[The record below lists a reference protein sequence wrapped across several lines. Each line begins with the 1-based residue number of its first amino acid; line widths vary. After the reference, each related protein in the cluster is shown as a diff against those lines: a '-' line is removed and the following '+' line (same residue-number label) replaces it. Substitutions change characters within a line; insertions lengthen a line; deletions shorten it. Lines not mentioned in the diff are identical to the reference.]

1 MIYLYILLRCV
12 KKIELSLHIR
22 YGYKIKKMTWKLHN
36 LPYGTD
42 LETLKILKLLPEAHR
57 ALAELKGVAQS
68 IPKQDILINTL
79 AIQEAKDSSE
89 IENIVTTHDEIYK
102 ANIGIDK
109 FTSRQAKEVQNY
121 ITAMKTGYTIVA
133 ENNFLSINH
142 IKKIQETLESNKAG
156 FRKVSGTALKNQ
168 KTGEVIYTPPQSHH
182 DIVQLMQNLEEF
194 INNEERLPID
204 HLIKM
209 ALFHFQFESIHPFYD
224 GNGRTGRIL
233 NILYLIQY
241 QLLDTPILYL
251 SKYIIQHKNQYYQLL
266 QHVRDTGEWEEYIC
280 YMLTAV
286 TETAKDTLEKVKKL
300 KTAMADYKVILRE
313 NYKFYSQDLLNH
325 LFKQPYTKIEFLQK
339 ELHISR
345 ITAANYLNQLAED
358 GHLTKYKIG
367 RTNYYVN
374 NLVLNSLN

>member
-1 MIYLYILLRCV
+1 MA
-12 KKIELSLHIR
+12 
-22 YGYKIKKMTWKLHN
+22 WKLQN
-36 LPYGTD
+36 LPYPKD
-42 LETLKILKLLPEAHR
+42 LETLKVLKLLPEAHR

-68 IPKQDILINTL
+68 IPRQDILINTL

-89 IENIVTTHDEIYK
+89 VENIVTTHDEIYK
-102 ANIGIDK
+102 ASIGIEK
-109 FTSRQAKEVQNY
+109 LTSSQAKEVQNY
-121 ITAMKTGYTIVA
+121 IVAMKTGYNIVA
-133 ENNFLSINH
+133 KHNFLSINH
-142 IKKIQETLESNKAG
+142 IKQIQQILENNNAG
-156 FRKVSGTALKNQ
+156 FRKVPGTTLKNQ
-168 KTGEVIYTPPQSHH
+168 KTDAVVYAPPQSNAE
-182 DIVQLMQNLEEF
+182 IVQLMQNLEEF
-194 INNEERLPID
+194 INKPECLSID

-241 QLLDTPILYL
+241 KLLDTPILYL
-251 SKYIIQHKNQYYQLL
+251 SKYIIQHKNDYYRLL
-266 QHVRDTGEWEEYIC
+266 QQVRDTGEWEEYLC

-286 TETAKDTLEKVKKL
+286 AVTAKDTLEKVKNIKQ
-300 KTAMADYKVILRE
+300 AMAEFKVLLRE

-339 ELHISR
+339 ELDISR

-358 GHLTKYKIG
+358 GHLTKFKVG

-374 NLVLNSLN
+374 GIVLNALK

>member
-1 MIYLYILLRCV
+1 
-12 KKIELSLHIR
+12 
-22 YGYKIKKMTWKLHN
+22 MTWKLQN
-36 LPYGTD
+36 LPYPKE
-42 LETLKILKLLPEAHR
+42 LETLKVLKLLPEAHR

-68 IPKQDILINTL
+68 IPRQDILINTL

-89 IENIVTTHDEIYK
+89 VENIVTTHDEIYK
-102 ANIGIDK
+102 ASMGIGK
-109 FTSRQAKEVQNY
+109 LTSSQAKEVQNY
-121 ITAMKTGYTIVA
+121 ILAMKTGYKIVVKH
-133 ENNFLSINH
+133 NFLSINH
-142 IKKIQETLESNKAG
+142 IKQIQQILENNNAG
-156 FRKVSGTALKNQ
+156 FRKVPGTTLKNQ
-168 KTGEVIYTPPQSHH
+168 KTDAVVYSPPQSNAE
-182 DIVQLMQNLEEF
+182 IVPLMQNLEEF
-194 INNEERLPID
+194 INKPECLSVD

-241 QLLDTPILYL
+241 NLLDTPILYL
-251 SKYIIQHKNQYYQLL
+251 SKYIIQHKNDYYRLL
-266 QHVRDTGEWEEYIC
+266 QQVRDKGEWEEYLC
-280 YMLTAV
+280 FMLTAV
-286 TETAKDTLEKVKKL
+286 AVTAKDTLEKVKNIKQ
-300 KTAMADYKVILRE
+300 AMAEFKVLLRE

-358 GHLTKYKIG
+358 GHLTKFKIG

-374 NLVLNSLN
+374 GVVLNALK

>member
-1 MIYLYILLRCV
+1 
-12 KKIELSLHIR
+12 
-22 YGYKIKKMTWKLHN
+22 MTWKLQN
-36 LPYGTD
+36 LPYPKD
-42 LETLKILKLLPEAHR
+42 LETLKVLKLLPEAHR

-68 IPKQDILINTL
+68 IPRQDILINTL

-89 IENIVTTHDEIYK
+89 VENIVTTHDEIYK
-102 ANIGIDK
+102 ASIGIEK
-109 FTSRQAKEVQNY
+109 FTSSQAKEVQNY
-121 ITAMKTGYTIVA
+121 IMAMKTGYQIVA
-133 ENNFLSINH
+133 KNRFLSINH
-142 IKKIQETLESNKAG
+142 IKQIQEILEDNNAG
-156 FRKVSGTALKNQ
+156 FRKVPGTTLKNQ
-168 KTGEVIYTPPQSHH
+168 RTDVVVYTPPQSHE
-182 DIVQLMQNLEEF
+182 DIVNLMQNLETF
-194 INNEERLPID
+194 INTETSLPID

-209 ALFHFQFESIHPFYD
+209 AVFHFQFESIHPFYD

-266 QHVRDTGEWEEYIC
+266 QQVRDTGEWEAYLC
-280 YMLTAV
+280 YMLIAI
-286 TETAKDTLEKVKKL
+286 TETAKDTLEKVKNIK
-300 KTAMADYKVILRE
+300 KAMADYKTLLRE

-325 LFKQPYTKIEFLQK
+325 LFKQPYTKIEFLQN
-339 ELHISR
+339 ELHVSR

-374 NLVLNSLN
+374 DLVIKALN